1 MWKTRSFVVVVCL
14 FVFKA
19 NKTWVAEQEW
29 LALRLKH
36 DMIFMGLQRVENCV
50 APKPKSSGF
59 QNVGQTEDGN
69 SLLCAFCSPW
79 SWPWDLLWP
88 VGQYQMW
95 FKQRLKKC
103 FYTGFTLSRVWDPLV
118 HNMKKP
124 RLVSWRI
131 KYREASSWNEAI
143 LDCQAPGKLVQ
154 TERTT
159 FQWTGS

>member
-36 DMIFMGLQRVENCV
+36 DVIFMGLQRVENCV

-69 SLLCAFCSPW
+69 SFLCAFCSPW
-79 SWPWDLLWP
+79 SWPRDLLWP
-88 VGQYQMW
+88 VGCHQTCHVP
-95 FKQRLKKC
+95 RLEQ
-103 FYTGFTLSRVWDPLV
+103 LV
-118 HNMKKP
+118 HFC
-124 RLVSWRI
+124 LLFLFLWGLAWVSLW
-131 KYREASSWNEAI
+131 EDEPQGAELTQPSSPSCGHLPAEVPDRSVRSPI
-143 LDCQAPGKLVQ
+143 
-154 TERTT
+154 
-159 FQWTGS
+159 